1 MAIESINT
9 EECIGC
15 GTCVNTCP
23 MDVLRMDPKTGKSK
37 IVYPD
42 ECQIC
47 RLCANYCPVGDVITI
62 SYDKCER
69 PMVGWG

>member
-1 MAIESINT
+1 MAIENINT
-9 EECIGC
+9 ETCIGC

-23 MDVLRMDPKTGKSK
+23 MDVLRMDPETGKSK

-47 RLCANYCPVGDVITI
+47 RQCSNYCPVGDVITI
-62 SYDKCER
+62 TDDKCER